1 MEDTP
6 GSIIIT
12 KDMADYL
19 FPGQNPVGRTLSDS
33 EKLTKMNYTEPIAGV
48 IGSMRGAG
56 YSDDIPYMLQNVA
69 DMVGDYGGDQMYA
82 FRLKPGVDGDRF
94 LEKAS
99 REWWPLQDG
108 SGWRR
113 DAGRSESAGPWEA
126 RPAAS

>member
-1 MEDTP
+1 
-6 GSIIIT
+6 
-12 KDMADYL
+12 
-19 FPGQNPVGRTLSDS
+19 
-33 EKLTKMNYTEPIAGV
+33 
-48 IGSMRGAG
+48 MRGAG

-99 REWWPLQDG
+99 REWRKTLQFGNYRVQDVYSFEDRVDWPLQDG